1 MGDTLCNQC
10 LSSCSDVWYEPEISS
25 APFPGRGFNL
35 TRTFQRMVAHFNLS
49 VDLKVDEYIKLEL
62 AFIKNTIQILQ
73 RSFLFYIRSN
83 VATLHVYYKEK
94 TGLRYKTDIR
104 FEVEDF
110 VCETLAFRF

>member
-62 AFIKNTIQILQ
+62 AFIK
-73 RSFLFYIRSN
+73 IRFR
-83 VATLHVYYKEK
+83 YYK
-94 TGLRYKTDIR
+94 
-104 FEVEDF
+104 
-110 VCETLAFRF
+110 TLFILY